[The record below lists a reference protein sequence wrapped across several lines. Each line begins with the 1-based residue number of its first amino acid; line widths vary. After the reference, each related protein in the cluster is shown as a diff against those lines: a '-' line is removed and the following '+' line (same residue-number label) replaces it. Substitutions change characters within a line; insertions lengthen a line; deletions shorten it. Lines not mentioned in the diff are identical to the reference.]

1 MPTYQD
7 KMNYWSQKDPYAPP
21 RFLPKKSPQL
31 TEEEVEE
38 WKLKNAGNFITCPK
52 SGTRLLRS
60 NCGKLLMCYQ
70 QGTCYHVT
78 TPTSTRTCNEK
89 HMTSMGSRVE
99 V

>member
-38 WKLKNAGNFITCPK
+38 WKLKNAGNFIACPK
-52 SGTRLLRS
+52 SGTSLLRS

-70 QGTCYHVT
+70 QGTCYHVDYT
-78 TPTSTRTCNEK
+78 NFDKNLQRKAYDFN
-89 HMTSMGSRVE
+89 G
-99 V
+99 

>member
-38 WKLKNAGNFITCPK
+38 WKLKNAGNFITCP
-52 SGTRLLRS
+52 
-60 NCGKLLMCYQ
+60 
-70 QGTCYHVT
+70 
-78 TPTSTRTCNEK
+78 
-89 HMTSMGSRVE
+89 
-99 V
+99 

>member
-7 KMNYWSQKDPYAPP
+7 KIDTWSTKNAYIP
-21 RFLPKKSPQL
+21 RYQPKKPAQL

-70 QGTCYHVT
+70 QGTCYHVDYT
-78 TPTSTRTCNEK
+78 NFDKNLQRKAYDFNE
-89 HMTSMGSRVE
+89 
-99 V
+99 

>member
-38 WKLKNAGNFITCPK
+38 WKLKNAGNFYYLPL
-52 SGTRLLRS
+52 SLAPVS
-60 NCGKLLMCYQ
+60 
-70 QGTCYHVT
+70 
-78 TPTSTRTCNEK
+78 
-89 HMTSMGSRVE
+89 
-99 V
+99 

>member
-1 MPTYQD
+1 MSTYKEKLDSWYAKNTFMPRHQ
-7 KMNYWSQKDPYAPP
+7 PA
-21 RFLPKKSPQL
+21 KSPQL

-70 QGTCYHVT
+70 QGTCYHVDYT
-78 TPTSTRTCNEK
+78 NFDKNLQRKAYDFN
-89 HMTSMGSRVE
+89 G
-99 V
+99 

>member
-1 MPTYQD
+1 MSTYKEKLDSWYAKNTFMPRHQ
-7 KMNYWSQKDPYAPP
+7 PA
-21 RFLPKKSPQL
+21 KSPQL

-70 QGTCYHVT
+70 QGTCYHVDYT
-78 TPTSTRTCNEK
+78 NFDKSLQRKAYDFN
-89 HMTSMGSRVE
+89 G
-99 V
+99 

>member
-38 WKLKNAGNFITCPK
+38 WKLQVT
-52 SGTRLLRS
+52 LLPALS
-60 NCGKLLMCYQ
+60 LAP
-70 QGTCYHVT
+70 V
-78 TPTSTRTCNEK
+78 S
-89 HMTSMGSRVE
+89 
-99 V
+99 

>member
-1 MPTYQD
+1 MSTYKEKLDSWYAKNTFMPRHQ
-7 KMNYWSQKDPYAPP
+7 PA
-21 RFLPKKSPQL
+21 KSPQL

-70 QGTCYHVT
+70 QGTCYHVDYT
-78 TPTSTRTCNEK
+78 NFDKNLQRKAYDFS
-89 HMTSMGSRVE
+89 G
-99 V
+99 